1 MFLSTSGQNPGHKN
15 EKSNTIKSDLI
26 TIQEFASLVGSLN
39 AKIETEVPALLCVKE
54 LQMYKK
60 LFFSKKTITRTKS
73 HSLIIAKKKF
83 LGGFSNE
90 KFGMTKK

>member
-39 AKIETEVPALLCVKE
+39 ATIETEVPALLCVKE

-60 LFFSKKTITRTKS
+60 LVFFQRKQLQEQNHTLS
-73 HSLIIAKKKF
+73 
-83 LGGFSNE
+83 
-90 KFGMTKK
+90 